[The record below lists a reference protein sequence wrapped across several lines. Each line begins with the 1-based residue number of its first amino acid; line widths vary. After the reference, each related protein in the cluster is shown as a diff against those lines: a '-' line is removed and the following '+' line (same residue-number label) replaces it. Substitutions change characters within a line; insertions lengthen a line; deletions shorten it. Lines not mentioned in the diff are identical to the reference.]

1 MVQNQNQGYQPI
13 DESKVNWDQ
22 IEEKF
27 GISKE
32 VLERTGAKDN
42 MLNFGKSGL
51 LDVTMLIYD
60 QKVKAAARLQLTRL
74 QDGTYSV
81 LPHFVRKEQKLE
93 NAEYMGYT
101 FSKEDAK
108 ALKETGNLGKVV
120 PLFNVRDNTMQ
131 ECFVSYDKQ
140 TNELVHYPV
149 SKLHLRESVGNVK
162 FTPEEMELL
171 KQGGI
176 VKDKLFEGENGQKFT
191 VDFQVN
197 ADRKNVSFV
206 PSSSRQEVAQEQ
218 NQKTKLD
225 WTNEDGSIKNL
236 TKWKGIP
243 LTEEQQKDYRE
254 GKSVKLDNYPLK
266 DGTTATMYLMFYPD
280 KNQPFVSKNDPM
292 QGKVVTRCRARS
304 LPQPM
309 RARHRWQSTIRARP
323 TRPPRRW
330 TSHCRRDRWLPRTST
345 RRSHRSP
352 MAKSRSRRK
361 RKSRSE
367 ARNSDPRSAMC
378 GQPTAICGCPPL
390 TRVYINKY
398 KTTESIFTI

>member
-1 MVQNQNQGYQPI
+1 MAQNQNQGYQPI

-101 FSKEDAK
+101 FTKEDAK

-206 PSSSRQEVAQEQ
+206 PGSSRQEVAQEQ
-218 NQKTKLD
+218 NQKSKLD

-243 LTEEQQKDYRE
+243 LTEEQQ
-254 GKSVKLDNYPLK
+254 
-266 DGTTATMYLMFYPD
+266 
-280 KNQPFVSKNDPM
+280 NQPFVSKNDPM
-292 QGKVVTRCRARS
+292 QGKVVAPANESETQVAVNHQGKTNEATKKVDEP
-304 LPQPM
+304 LQKGQVAPKNGHQKNEQKPEGEK
-309 RARHRWQSTIRARP
+309 QEQ
-323 TRPPRRW
+323 
-330 TSHCRRDRWLPRTST
+330 
-345 RRSHRSP
+345 
-352 MAKSRSRRK
+352 KEEKKK
-361 RKSRSE
+361 RGPK
-367 ARNSDPRSAMC
+367 
-378 GQPTAICGCPPL
+378 L
-390 TRVYINKY
+390 
-398 KTTESIFTI
+398 

>member
-1 MVQNQNQGYQPI
+1 MAQNQNQGYQPI
-13 DESKVNWDQ
+13 DESKVNWDK

-51 LDVTMLIYD
+51 LDVTMLIYG
-60 QKVKAAARLQLTRL
+60 QKMKAAARLQLTRL
-74 QDGTYSV
+74 EDGTYSV

-101 FSKEDAK
+101 FTKEDAK

-120 PLFNVRDNTMQ
+120 PLFNMKDGTTEQ
-131 ECFVSYDKQ
+131 CFVSLDRQ
-140 TNELVHYPV
+140 TNELLHYP
-149 SKLHLRESVGNVK
+149 LNRLNLRESVGNVK
-162 FTPEEMELL
+162 FTTEEMELL

-176 VKDKLFEGENGQKFT
+176 VKDKHFENDKGQKFT
-191 VDFQVN
+191 VDFQVS
-197 ADRKNVSFV
+197 ADRKNVAFV
-206 PSSSRQEVAQEQ
+206 PGSSKQEVAQEQ
-218 NQKTKLD
+218 EQKAKLN

-280 KNQPFVSKNDPM
+280 KSQPYVSKNDPM
-292 QGKVVTRCRARS
+292 QGEVVAPANESETQVAVNHQGKTNEATKKVDEPLQKGQVA
-304 LPQPM
+304 PKNEKQQNEQKPEGEK
-309 RARHRWQSTIRARP
+309 QEQ
-323 TRPPRRW
+323 
-330 TSHCRRDRWLPRTST
+330 
-345 RRSHRSP
+345 
-352 MAKSRSRRK
+352 KEEKKQK
-361 RKSRSE
+361 RGPK
-367 ARNSDPRSAMC
+367 
-378 GQPTAICGCPPL
+378 L
-390 TRVYINKY
+390 
-398 KTTESIFTI
+398 

>member
-1 MVQNQNQGYQPI
+1 MAQEINARQPLVSGKSSQNQGYQPI
-13 DESKVNWDQ
+13 DESKVNWDK

-32 VLERTGAKDN
+32 GLEKTGAKDN

-51 LDVTMLIYD
+51 LDVTMLIYG

-101 FSKEDAK
+101 FTKEDAK

-120 PLFNVRDNTMQ
+120 PLFNVKDNTMQ
-131 ECFVSYDKQ
+131 NCFVSYDKQ

-162 FTPEEMELL
+162 FTPVEMELL

-176 VKDKLFEGENGQKFT
+176 VKDKLFEGENGQKFI
-191 VDFQVN
+191 VNFQVN

-206 PSSSRQEVAQEQ
+206 PGSSRKEEEVQEQ
-218 NQKTKLD
+218 NQKTKMN

-243 LTEEQQKDYRE
+243 LTEDQQKDYRE

-280 KNQPFVSKNDPM
+280 KCQPLPRRT
-292 QGKVVTRCRARS
+292 TRCRARS
-304 LPQPM
+304 WHLPTK
-309 RARHRWQSTIRARP
+309 ARHRW
-323 TRPPRRW
+323 
-330 TSHCRRDRWLPRTST
+330 L
-345 RRSHRSP
+345 
-352 MAKSRSRRK
+352 
-361 RKSRSE
+361 
-367 ARNSDPRSAMC
+367 
-378 GQPTAICGCPPL
+378 
-390 TRVYINKY
+390 
-398 KTTESIFTI
+398 

>member
-1 MVQNQNQGYQPI
+1 MAQNQNQGYQPI
-13 DESKVNWDQ
+13 DESKVNWDK

-74 QDGTYSV
+74 PDGTYSA

-101 FSKEDAK
+101 FTKEDAK

-120 PLFNVRDNTMQ
+120 PLFNVKDNTMQ
-131 ECFVSYDKQ
+131 ECFVSLDKQ

-149 SKLHLRESVGNVK
+149 A
-162 FTPEEMELL
+162 LL

-197 ADRKNVSFV
+197 ADRKNVAFV
-206 PSSSRQEVAQEQ
+206 PGSSRKEEEVQEQ
-218 NQKTKLD
+218 NQKTKMN

-280 KNQPFVSKNDPM
+280 KGQPFASKNDPM
-292 QGKVVTRCRARS
+292 QGKVVAPANESETQVAVNHQGKTNEATKKVDEP
-304 LPQPM
+304 LQKGQVAPKNEKQ
-309 RARHRWQSTIRARP
+309 
-323 TRPPRRW
+323 
-330 TSHCRRDRWLPRTST
+330 
-345 RRSHRSP
+345 
-352 MAKSRSRRK
+352 K
-361 RKSRSE
+361 RGPK
-367 ARNSDPRSAMC
+367 
-378 GQPTAICGCPPL
+378 L
-390 TRVYINKY
+390 
-398 KTTESIFTI
+398 